1 MGRFIAQPFIQKLLK
16 MRHVPMITHFTTD
29 FQLRQCMR
37 NVKFSLFLWMCV
49 LFVPRGMNAQ
59 TERELPRMSAHRIS
73 EEIKID
79 GILDEPIWQ
88 SVEPIRQLYQ
98 IQPDQ
103 GEPATQP
110 SEVRMLYDDK
120 KLYFGFIFFDSDIDK
135 LVANDM
141 RRDSP
146 GLRSN
151 DYGFLLLD
159 TYNDRRNAVF
169 FRFTPVGGMEDTAV
183 SNSGGSLN
191 QSWDIV
197 WECRCRINED
207 NWTAEIAIPFNQLRF
222 ERSDMINWGLNF
234 GREIARNQE
243 IAAWNEAPKT
253 YGGLAKY
260 RTAYFGTLEGLE
272 GISPSRHLELLPY
285 ILPGASY
292 GAKSYTTDT
301 RLFALE
307 SVFEAGLDLKYGVT
321 PNLTADLTF
330 NTDFAQVEADQEQVN
345 LTRFSLFFPEQRPF
359 FLEGASTFDVG
370 IPRPSFRR
378 PPPLL
383 LFYSRRIGLA
393 KGHAIPI
400 LGGGKMTGKIGP
412 YAIGVLNVLTNT
424 LKEDEFD
431 IGEPRVDEPRTNY
444 SVVRV
449 NRDILK
455 GSTVGGIF
463 VNKQDAEAYNRTAGL
478 DFSYRP
484 TREINIQGLWAR
496 TFEADDSD
504 FSAASF
510 GSQTT
515 PKSNAFF
522 IGGDWRTNL
531 FRLNGSYTDIGEDFN
546 PEVGFVQRTDVRRF
560 RGDASYTPW
569 PGKFGI
575 REIQI
580 GPEIDLVLTQAS
592 ELETQE
598 ITFDTQFEFETGDDI
613 GFQVK
618 NTTENL
624 YRNFRIQGVNIPVD
638 DYNFTWFQTSIRT
651 SSRRMIAGELRVEF
665 GEFYSGTRRG
675 FSIDAI
681 ARPTTRLSIEPFVE
695 FNRITLPGEE
705 FDANA
710 FGGRIGYSFSTT
722 LFTKFFAQW
731 STDRDVISTNV
742 LVNYIYRPGSDFYL
756 VFDQNYDTP
765 DGGAELLDWT
775 VVGKMTYWWNP

>member
-1 MGRFIAQPFIQKLLK
+1 MMQHSTA
-16 MRHVPMITHFTTD
+16 D
-29 FQLRQCMR
+29 FQLNRHIR
-37 NVKFSLFLWMCV
+37 NTKFFILLWMCM
-49 LFVPRGMNAQ
+49 LFVPHGADAQ
-59 TERELPRMSAHRIS
+59 TERELPRMSAHRTS
-73 EEIKID
+73 EEIKVD
-79 GILDEPIWQ
+79 GVFDEPVWQ
-88 SVEPIRQLYQ
+88 TVEPIRQLYQ

-103 GEPATQP
+103 GESATED
-110 SEVRMLYDDK
+110 SEVRILYDDK
-120 KLYFGFIFFDSDIDK
+120 KLYFGFIFYDEMDK
-135 LVANDM
+135 IVANDM

-191 QSWDIV
+191 TSWDIV

-207 NWTAEIAIPFNQLRF
+207 HWTAEIAIPFSQLRF
-222 ERSDMINWGLNF
+222 EQSDVMNWGVNF
-234 GREIARNQE
+234 GREIARKQE
-243 IAAWNEAPKT
+243 IDAWNEAPKT

-272 GISPSRHLELLPY
+272 GITSSRHLELLPY
-285 ILPGASY
+285 VLPGASY
-292 GAKSYTTDT
+292 ESSTEETDGV
-301 RLFALE
+301 LE
-307 SVFEAGLDLKYGVT
+307 VGVDLKYGVT
-321 PNLTADLTF
+321 PNLTADLTV

-359 FLEGASTFDVG
+359 FLEGASIFDVG

-393 KGHAIPI
+393 KGRAIPI

-412 YAIGVLNVLTNT
+412 YGIGVLNVLT
-424 LKEDEFD
+424 DEFKGD
-431 IGEPRVDEPRTNY
+431 EPLLAGQPRLDEPRTNY

-463 VNKQDAEAYNRTAGL
+463 INKQDLDAYNRTAGL

-484 TREINIQGLWAR
+484 TREINIQGLWSR
-496 TFEADDSD
+496 TFEADVL
-504 FSAASF
+504 
-510 GSQTT
+510 GN
-515 PKSNAFF
+515 SNAFF

-546 PEVGFVQRTDVRRF
+546 PEVGYIQRSDVRRF

-569 PGKFGI
+569 PDKFGI

-580 GPEIDLVLTQAS
+580 GPEVDIVLTQAN

-598 ITFDTQFEFETGDDI
+598 ITFETDFEFKTGDDI

-618 NTTENL
+618 NTIENL
-624 YRNFRIQGVNIPVD
+624 DVGFNLQGQEIPEG
-638 DYNFTWFQTSIRT
+638 DYNFTSFQVSGRT
-651 SSRRMIAGELRVEF
+651 SSSRMIAARLQVEF

-675 FSIDAI
+675 FLIDAI
-681 ARPTTRLSIEPFVE
+681 ARPTAKLSIEPFIE
-695 FNRITLPGEE
+695 FNRITLLGEE

-710 FGGRIGYSFSTT
+710 FGGRVGYSFSTT
-722 LFTKFFAQW
+722 LFAKLFSQW
-731 STDRDVISTNV
+731 STDRDVFSANF
-742 LVNYIYRPGSDFYL
+742 LLNYIYRPGSDIYL
-756 VFDQNYDTP
+756 VFDQSYDTR
-765 DGGAELLDWT
+765 DGGVKLLGWT
-775 VVGKMTYWWNP
+775 VLGKMTYWWNR

>member
-1 MGRFIAQPFIQKLLK
+1 MLDQVLANKFFLL
-16 MRHVPMITHFTTD
+16 
-29 FQLRQCMR
+29 
-37 NVKFSLFLWMCV
+37 LWMWA
-49 LFVPRGMNAQ
+49 LFIPTSSVNAQ
-59 TERELPRMSAHRIS
+59 TERELPRMSAHRTS
-73 EEIKID
+73 EEIKVD
-79 GILDEPIWQ
+79 GVFDEPVWQ

-103 GEPATQP
+103 GEPATED
-110 SEVRMLYDDK
+110 SEVRILYDDK
-120 KLYFGFIFFDSDIDK
+120 KLYFGFIFYDEMDK
-135 LVANDM
+135 IVANDM

-191 QSWDIV
+191 TSWDIV

-207 NWTAEIAIPFNQLRF
+207 HWTAEIAIPFSQLRF
-222 ERSDMINWGLNF
+222 EQNEVMNWGLNF
-234 GREIARNQE
+234 GREIARKQE
-243 IAAWNEAPKT
+243 IDAWNEAPKT

-272 GISPSRHLELLPY
+272 GITPSRHLELLPY
-285 ILPGASY
+285 VLPGASY
-292 GAKSYTTDT
+292 GSSTEET
-301 RLFALE
+301 E
-307 SVFEAGLDLKYGVT
+307 GVFEAGVDLKYGVT

-359 FLEGASTFDVG
+359 FLEGASIFDVG

-393 KGHAIPI
+393 DGLAIPI

-412 YAIGVLNVLTNT
+412 YGIGILNVLTN
-424 LKEDEFD
+424 KYEESVPGVAPQNVF
-431 IGEPRVDEPRTNY
+431 REPRTNY

-449 NRDILK
+449 NRDILA
-455 GSTVGGIF
+455 GSTVGGILI
-463 VNKQDAEAYNRTAGL
+463 NKQDADAYNRTAGL

-484 TREINIQGLWAR
+484 TREINIQGLWSR
-496 TFEADDSD
+496 TFEADIT
-504 FSAASF
+504 
-510 GSQTT
+510 GN
-515 PKSNAFF
+515 SNAFF

-531 FRLNGSYTDIGEDFN
+531 FRADASYTDIGEDFN
-546 PEVGFVQRTDVRRF
+546 PEVGYIQRRDVRRF

-569 PGKFGI
+569 PDKFGI

-580 GPEIDLVLTQAS
+580 GPEIDIVLTQANA
-592 ELETQE
+592 LETQE

-613 GFQVK
+613 GFEVK
-618 NTTENL
+618 NTIEHLDIGFNL
-624 YRNFRIQGVNIPVD
+624 QGEEIPTG
-638 DYNFTWFQTSIRT
+638 DYNFTSFQVSART
-651 SSRRMIAGELRVEF
+651 SSARMIGARVQVEF
-665 GEFYSGTRRG
+665 GEFYHGTRRG
-675 FSIDAI
+675 FSIDAT
-681 ARPTTRLSIEPFVE
+681 ARPSARLSIAPSIE
-695 FNRITLPGEE
+695 FNRITLPGEA

-722 LFTKFFAQW
+722 LFAKLFSQW
-731 STDRDVISTNV
+731 STDRDILSAN
-742 LVNYIYRPGSDFYL
+742 LLINYIYSPGSDIYL
-756 VFDQNYDTP
+756 VFDQNYNTR
-765 DGGAELLDWT
+765 DGGATLLGWA
-775 VVGKMTYWWNP
+775 VLGKVTYWWNR

>member
-1 MGRFIAQPFIQKLLK
+1 MSYTLI
-16 MRHVPMITHFTTD
+16 D
-29 FQLRQCMR
+29 FQFRQR
-37 NVKFSLFLWMCV
+37 WRRTNVLMLLWMCV
-49 LFVPRGMNAQ
+49 LCVSISVDAQ
-59 TERELPRMSAHRIS
+59 TERELPRMSAHRTS
-73 EEIKID
+73 EEIKVD
-79 GILDEPIWQ
+79 GVLDESVWQ

-103 GEPATQP
+103 GEPATEQ
-110 SEVRMLYDDK
+110 SEVRILYDDK
-120 KLYFGFIFFDSDIDK
+120 KLYFGFIFFDSEMDK
-135 LVANDM
+135 IVANDM

-169 FRFTPVGGMEDTAV
+169 FRFTPVGGIEDTAV

-191 QSWDIV
+191 HSWDIV

-207 NWTAEIAIPFNQLRF
+207 HWTVEIAIPFSQLRF
-222 ERSDMINWGLNF
+222 EQSDVMNWGVNF
-234 GREIARNQE
+234 GREIARKQE

-285 ILPGASY
+285 VLPGMSSVPETEKTQ
-292 GAKSYTTDT
+292 G
-301 RLFALE
+301 
-307 SVFEAGLDLKYGVT
+307 VFEAGLDLKYGLT

-359 FLEGASTFDVG
+359 FLEGASIFDVG
-370 IPRPSFRR
+370 IPRTSFRR

-393 KGHAIPI
+393 EERAIPL
-400 LGGGKMTGKIGP
+400 LGGGKVTGKIGP
-412 YAIGVLNVLTNT
+412 YGIGILNVLAD
-424 LKEDEFD
+424 KFEDDGTETSEAD
-431 IGEPRVDEPRTNY
+431 IFNEPRTNY

-449 NRDILK
+449 NRDILS
-455 GSTVGGIF
+455 GSTVGAIL
-463 VNKQDAEAYNRTAGL
+463 VNKQDADAYNRTTGL

-484 TREINIQGLWAR
+484 TREINLQGLWAR
-496 TFEADDSD
+496 SFEADVL
-504 FSAASF
+504 
-510 GSQTT
+510 G
-515 PKSNAFF
+515 KSNAFSLT
-522 IGGDWRTNL
+522 GDWRTNL
-531 FRLNGSYTDIGEDFN
+531 FRLNGSYMDIGEDFN
-546 PEVGFVQRTDVRRF
+546 PEVGFVQRADIRRF

-580 GPEIDLVLTQAS
+580 GPEIDLILTQDN
-592 ELETQE
+592 EVETQE
-598 ITFDTQFEFETGDDI
+598 ITFDTRFSFETGDDI
-613 GFQVK
+613 GFQLK
-618 NTTENL
+618 NTMENL
-624 YRNFRIQGVNIPVD
+624 NEEFLIQDISIPVS
-638 DYNFTWFQTSIRT
+638 DYNFTSFRTSIRT
-651 SSRRMIAGELRVEF
+651 SSSRMITGRLQVEI

-675 FSIDAI
+675 FSIEATVRPS
-681 ARPTTRLSIEPFVE
+681 ARFSIEPFIE
-695 FNRITLPGEE
+695 FNRITLPDEE

-710 FGGRIGYSFSTT
+710 FGGRVGYSFSTT
-722 LFTKFFAQW
+722 LFTKLFTQW
-731 STDRDVISTNV
+731 STDTDIISANF

-756 VFDQNYDTP
+756 VLNQTYDTR
-765 DGGAELLDWT
+765 DGGIDPLDWS
-775 VVGKMTYWWNP
+775 VLGKITYWWNP

>member
-1 MGRFIAQPFIQKLLK
+1 MMSHFIIDLRCRQYWQKVGILTL
-16 MRHVPMITHFTTD
+16 
-29 FQLRQCMR
+29 
-37 NVKFSLFLWMCV
+37 LWMG
-49 LFVPRGMNAQ
+49 LLSISTGGDAQ
-59 TERELPRMSAHRIS
+59 TERELPRMSAHRTS

-79 GILDEPIWQ
+79 GMLDEPVWQ
-88 SVEPIRQLYQ
+88 NVEPIRQLYQ

-103 GEPATQP
+103 GEPATEK
-110 SEVRMLYDDK
+110 SEIRILYDDK
-120 KLYFGFIFFDSDIDK
+120 KLYFGFVFFDSEIDK
-135 LVANDM
+135 IVANDM
-141 RRDSP
+141 RRDSS

-159 TYNDRRNAVF
+159 TYNDQRNAVF

-191 QSWDIV
+191 TSWDIV

-207 NWTAEIAIPFNQLRF
+207 NWTAEIAIPFSQLRF
-222 ERSDMINWGLNF
+222 EQSEMMNWGLNF
-234 GREIARNQE
+234 GREIARKRE

-272 GISPSRHLELLPY
+272 GIAPSKHLELLPY
-285 ILPGASY
+285 LLPGASY
-292 GAKSYTTDT
+292 TSGVNEDEGDLVLDIKYGEAQIH
-301 RLFALE
+301 RGNAFAFLKG
-307 SVFEAGLDLKYGVT
+307 GLDLKYGVT

-359 FLEGASTFDVG
+359 FLEGASIFDVG

-393 KGHAIPI
+393 KGHAVPI

-412 YAIGVLNVLTNT
+412 YGIGILNVLTNT
-424 LKEDEFD
+424 FKDDEFQ
-431 IGEPRVDEPRTNY
+431 IGQPSVDEPRTNY

-449 NRDILK
+449 NRDILE

-463 VNKQDAEAYNRTAGL
+463 INKQNTDAYNRTAGL

-484 TREINIQGLWAR
+484 TREINVQGLWAR
-496 TFEADDSD
+496 TFETDIPDLST
-504 FSAASF
+504 ASF
-510 GSQTT
+510 DSRVS

-522 IGGDWRTNL
+522 FGGDWRTNL
-531 FRLNGSYTDIGEDFN
+531 FRLDASYTDIGEDFN
-546 PEVGFVQRTDVRRF
+546 PEVGYIQRRDVRRF
-560 RGDASYTPW
+560 RGGGSYTPW
-569 PGKFGI
+569 PEKFGI

-580 GPEIDLVLTQAS
+580 GPEIDLVLTQEN

-613 GFQVK
+613 GFEVK
-618 NTTENL
+618 NTMENL
-624 YRNFRIQGVNIPVD
+624 DRNFQIQGVSIPVD
-638 DYNFTWFQTSIRT
+638 DYNFTTLQISMRT
-651 SSRRMIAGELRVEF
+651 SSSRMIAGQLQVEF

-675 FSIDAI
+675 FLIDAT
-681 ARPTTRLSIEPFVE
+681 ARPNAKLSIEPFIE
-695 FNRITLPGEE
+695 FNRITLPDEE

-710 FGGRIGYSFSTT
+710 FGGRVSYSFSTT
-722 LFTKFFAQW
+722 LFTKVFTQW
-731 STDRDVISTNV
+731 STDRDMLSANF
-742 LVNYIYRPGSDFYL
+742 LVNYIYRPGSDVYL
-756 VFDQNYDTP
+756 VFDQNYDTR
-765 DGGAELLDWT
+765 DGGIKLLGWT
-775 VVGKMTYWWNP
+775 VVGKMTYWWHP

>member
-1 MGRFIAQPFIQKLLK
+1 MMSHFNIDFEFWGRWRAVRILML
-16 MRHVPMITHFTTD
+16 
-29 FQLRQCMR
+29 
-37 NVKFSLFLWMCV
+37 LWMCTLSV
-49 LFVPRGMNAQ
+49 SIGVNAQ
-59 TERELPRMSAHRIS
+59 TERELPRMSAHRTS

-79 GILDEPIWQ
+79 GVLDEPVWH

-98 IQPDQ
+98 ITPDQ
-103 GEPATQP
+103 GDPATEQ
-110 SEVRMLYDDK
+110 SEVRILYDAK
-120 KLYFGFIFFDSDIDK
+120 KLYFGFIFFDSEMDK
-135 LVANDM
+135 IVANDM
-141 RRDSP
+141 RRDSS

-191 QSWDIV
+191 TSWDIV

-207 NWTAEIAIPFNQLRF
+207 NWTVEIAIPFSQLRF
-222 ERSDMINWGLNF
+222 EQSDVMNWGLNF
-234 GREIARNQE
+234 GREIARKRE
-243 IAAWNEAPKT
+243 IAAWHEAPKT

-272 GISPSRHLELLPY
+272 GITPSKHLELLPY
-285 ILPGASY
+285 LLPGASY
-292 GAKSYTTDT
+292 TSGVDGGEGGLDLDIKYGEAQIHRSNA
-301 RLFALE
+301 FAFLKG
-307 SVFEAGLDLKYGVT
+307 GLDLKYGVT

-359 FLEGASTFDVG
+359 FLEGASIFDVG

-412 YAIGVLNVLTNT
+412 YGIGILNVLTNAF
-424 LKEDEFD
+424 KDEAFD
-431 IGEPRVDEPRTNY
+431 FGQPPIDEPHTNY

-463 VNKQDAEAYNRTAGL
+463 INKQDADAYNRTMGL
-478 DFSYRP
+478 DVSYRP
-484 TREINIQGLWAR
+484 TREINIDGLWSH
-496 TFEADDSD
+496 TFGETGAPD
-504 FSAASF
+504 FSTADF
-510 GSQTT
+510 DLQDVL
-515 PKSNAFF
+515 KRNAFY

-546 PEVGFVQRTDVRRF
+546 PEVGYIQRRDVRRF
-560 RGDASYTPW
+560 RGGGSYTPW
-569 PGKFGI
+569 PDKFGI

-580 GPEIDLVLTQAS
+580 GPEIDLVLTQENA
-592 ELETQE
+592 LETQE
-598 ITFDTQFEFETGDDI
+598 ITFETQFEFKTGDDI
-613 GFQVK
+613 GFEVK
-618 NTTENL
+618 NTIEHL
-624 YRNFRIQGVNIPVD
+624 DRGFILQEGKIPAGE
-638 DYNFTWFQTSIRT
+638 YNFTSFQTSIRT
-651 SSRRMIAGELRVEF
+651 SSSRMISGQLQVEF

-675 FSIDAI
+675 FLIDAT
-681 ARPTTRLSIEPFVE
+681 ARPNAKLSIEPFIE
-695 FNRITLPGEE
+695 FNRITLPDEA

-710 FGGRIGYSFSTT
+710 FGGRISYSFSTT
-722 LFTKFFAQW
+722 LFTKLFTQW
-731 STDRDVISTNV
+731 STDRDVLSANF

-756 VFDQNYDTP
+756 VFDQNYDTR
-765 DGGAELLDWT
+765 DGGIKLLGWT

>member
-1 MGRFIAQPFIQKLLK
+1 MSYTLI
-16 MRHVPMITHFTTD
+16 D
-29 FQLRQCMR
+29 FQFRQR
-37 NVKFSLFLWMCV
+37 WRRTNVLMLLWMCV
-49 LFVPRGMNAQ
+49 LCVSISVDAQ
-59 TERELPRMSAHRIS
+59 TERELPRMSAHRTS
-73 EEIKID
+73 EEIKVD
-79 GILDEPIWQ
+79 GVLDESVWQ

-103 GEPATQP
+103 GEPATEQ
-110 SEVRMLYDDK
+110 SEVRILYDDK
-120 KLYFGFIFFDSDIDK
+120 KLYFGFIFFDSEMDK
-135 LVANDM
+135 IVANDM

-169 FRFTPVGGMEDTAV
+169 FRFTPVGGIEDTAV

-191 QSWDIV
+191 HSWDIV

-207 NWTAEIAIPFNQLRF
+207 HWTVEIAIPFSQLRF
-222 ERSDMINWGLNF
+222 EQSDVMNWGVNF
-234 GREIARNQE
+234 GREIARKQE

-285 ILPGASY
+285 VLPGMSSVPETEKTQ
-292 GAKSYTTDT
+292 G
-301 RLFALE
+301 
-307 SVFEAGLDLKYGVT
+307 VFEAGLDLKYGLT

-359 FLEGASTFDVG
+359 FLEGASIFDVG
-370 IPRPSFRR
+370 IPRTSFRR

-393 KGHAIPI
+393 EERAIPL
-400 LGGGKMTGKIGP
+400 LGGGKVTGKIGP
-412 YAIGVLNVLTNT
+412 YGIGILNVLAD
-424 LKEDEFD
+424 KFEDDGTETSEAD
-431 IGEPRVDEPRTNY
+431 IFNEPRTNY

-449 NRDILK
+449 NRDILS
-455 GSTVGGIF
+455 GSTVGAIL
-463 VNKQDAEAYNRTAGL
+463 VNKQDADAYNRTTGL

-484 TREINIQGLWAR
+484 TREINLQGLWAR
-496 TFEADDSD
+496 SFEADVL
-504 FSAASF
+504 
-510 GSQTT
+510 G
-515 PKSNAFF
+515 KSNAFSLT
-522 IGGDWRTNL
+522 GDWRTNL
-531 FRLNGSYTDIGEDFN
+531 FRLNGSYMDIGEDFN
-546 PEVGFVQRTDVRRF
+546 PEVGFVQRADIRRF

-580 GPEIDLVLTQAS
+580 GPEIDLILTQDN
-592 ELETQE
+592 EVETQE
-598 ITFDTQFEFETGDDI
+598 ITFDTRFSFETGDDI
-613 GFQVK
+613 GFQLK

-624 YRNFRIQGVNIPVD
+624 NEEFLIQDISIPVE
-638 DYNFTWFQTSIRT
+638 DYNFTSFRTSIRT
-651 SSRRMIAGELRVEF
+651 SSSRMITARLQVEI

-675 FSIDAI
+675 FSIEATV
-681 ARPTTRLSIEPFVE
+681 RPTARFSIEPFIE
-695 FNRITLPGEE
+695 FNRITLTDEE

-710 FGGRIGYSFSTT
+710 FGGRVGYSFSTT
-722 LFTKFFAQW
+722 LFTKLFTQW
-731 STDRDVISTNV
+731 STDTDIISANF

-756 VFDQNYDTP
+756 VLNQTYDTR
-765 DGGAELLDWT
+765 DGGVDPLDWS
-775 VVGKMTYWWNP
+775 VLGKITYWWNP

>member
-1 MGRFIAQPFIQKLLK
+1 MSY
-16 MRHVPMITHFTTD
+16 ITID
-29 FQLRQCMR
+29 FQFRQR
-37 NVKFSLFLWMCV
+37 WRKANVLMLLWMCV
-49 LFVPRGMNAQ
+49 LCVSISVDAQ
-59 TERELPRMSAHRIS
+59 TERELPRMSAHRTS
-73 EEIKID
+73 EEIKVD
-79 GILDEPIWQ
+79 GVLDESVWQ

-103 GEPATQP
+103 GEPATEQ
-110 SEVRMLYDDK
+110 SEVRILYDDK
-120 KLYFGFIFFDSDIDK
+120 KLYFGFIFFDSEMDK
-135 LVANDM
+135 IVANDM
-141 RRDSP
+141 RRDSE

-191 QSWDIV
+191 TSWDIV

-207 NWTAEIAIPFNQLRF
+207 HWTVEIAIPFSQLRF
-222 ERSDMINWGLNF
+222 ERSDVMNWGVNF
-234 GREIARNQE
+234 GREIARKQE

-285 ILPGASY
+285 VLPGMSSVPETEETQ
-292 GAKSYTTDT
+292 G
-301 RLFALE
+301 
-307 SVFEAGLDLKYGVT
+307 VFEAGLDLKYGLT

-359 FLEGASTFDVG
+359 FLEGASIFDVG
-370 IPRPSFRR
+370 IPRTSFRR

-393 KGHAIPI
+393 EERAIPL
-400 LGGGKMTGKIGP
+400 LGGGKVTGKIGP
-412 YAIGVLNVLTNT
+412 YGIGILNVLTD
-424 LKEDEFD
+424 KFEDDGTETSEAD
-431 IGEPRVDEPRTNY
+431 IFNEPRTNY

-449 NRDILK
+449 NRDILS
-455 GSTVGGIF
+455 GSTVGAIL
-463 VNKQDAEAYNRTAGL
+463 VNKQDADAYNRTTGL

-484 TREINIQGLWAR
+484 TREINLQGLWAR
-496 TFEADDSD
+496 SFEADVL
-504 FSAASF
+504 
-510 GSQTT
+510 GN
-515 PKSNAFF
+515 SNAFSLS
-522 IGGDWRTNL
+522 GDWRTNL
-531 FRLNGSYTDIGEDFN
+531 FRLNGSYMDIGEGFN
-546 PEVGFVQRTDVRRF
+546 PEVGFVQRADIRRF

-580 GPEIDLVLTQAS
+580 GPEIDLILTQEN

-598 ITFDTQFEFETGDDI
+598 ITFDTRFSFETGDDI
-613 GFQVK
+613 GFQLK

-624 YRNFRIQGVNIPVD
+624 NEEFLIQDISIPVE
-638 DYNFTWFQTSIRT
+638 DYNFTSFRTSIRT
-651 SSRRMIAGELRVEF
+651 SSSRMITGRLQVEI

-675 FSIDAI
+675 FSIEATV
-681 ARPTTRLSIEPFVE
+681 RPTARFSIEPFIE
-695 FNRITLPGEE
+695 FNRITLPDEE

-710 FGGRIGYSFSTT
+710 FGGRVGYSFSTT
-722 LFTKFFAQW
+722 LFTKLFTQW
-731 STDRDVISTNV
+731 STDTDIISANF

-756 VFDQNYDTP
+756 VFNQNYDTR
-765 DGGAELLDWT
+765 DGGVDPLDWS
-775 VVGKMTYWWNP
+775 VLGKITYWWNP

>member
-1 MGRFIAQPFIQKLLK
+1 M
-16 MRHVPMITHFTTD
+16 MSHFTTD
-29 FQLRQCMR
+29 FESRGRWRVVRILM
-37 NVKFSLFLWMCV
+37 LLWMYMLSV
-49 LFVPRGMNAQ
+49 SISVDAQ
-59 TERELPRMSAHRIS
+59 TERELPRMSAHRTT

-79 GILDEPIWQ
+79 GVLDEPVWQ
-88 SVEPIRQLYQ
+88 SVQPIRQLYQ

-103 GEPATQP
+103 GEPATEQ
-110 SEVRMLYDDK
+110 SEVRILYDDK
-120 KLYFGFIFFDSDIDK
+120 KLYFGFIFFDSEMDK
-135 LVANDM
+135 IVANDM
-141 RRDSP
+141 RRDSR

-191 QSWDIV
+191 TSWDIV

-207 NWTAEIAIPFNQLRF
+207 NWTVEIAIPFSQLRF
-222 ERSDMINWGLNF
+222 EKDEVMNWGLNF
-234 GREIARNQE
+234 GREIARKRE

-285 ILPGASY
+285 VLPGASY
-292 GAKSYTTDT
+292 
-301 RLFALE
+301 E
-307 SVFEAGLDLKYGVT
+307 SSTEETEGVFDAGLDLKYGVT

-359 FLEGASTFDVG
+359 FLEGASIFDVG

-383 LFYSRRIGLA
+383 LFYSRQIGLA
-393 KGHAIPI
+393 EGRAIPI

-412 YAIGVLNVLTNT
+412 YGIGILNVLTNT
-424 LKEDEFD
+424 FAEEETGVPEEKMFN
-431 IGEPRVDEPRTNY
+431 EPRTNY
-444 SVVRV
+444 SVLRV

-463 VNKQDAEAYNRTAGL
+463 INKQDADVYNRTAGL

-484 TREINIQGLWAR
+484 TREINIKGLWSR
-496 TFEADDSD
+496 TFEAEVS
-504 FSAASF
+504 
-510 GSQTT
+510 GNT
-515 PKSNAFF
+515 NAFF
-522 IGGDWRTNL
+522 FGGDWRTNL
-531 FRLNGSYTDIGEDFN
+531 FRLDASYTDIGEDFN
-546 PEVGFVQRTDVRRF
+546 PEVGYIQRRDVRRF
-560 RGDASYTPW
+560 RGGGSYTPW
-569 PGKFGI
+569 PGKLGI
-575 REIQI
+575 REIQV
-580 GPEIDLVLTQAS
+580 GPEIDLVLTQGN

-613 GFQVK
+613 GFEVK
-618 NTTENL
+618 NTTEHLDVGFNL
-624 YRNFRIQGVNIPVD
+624 QGEEIPAD
-638 DYNFTWFQTSIRT
+638 DYNFTAFQISMRT
-651 SSRRMIAGELRVEF
+651 SSSRMLGARMQVEF

-675 FSIDAI
+675 FSIDATV
-681 ARPTTRLSIEPFVE
+681 RPNAKLSVEPFIE
-695 FNRITLPGEE
+695 FNRITLPDQE

-722 LFTKFFAQW
+722 LFTKLFSQW
-731 STDRDVISTNV
+731 STDRDVLSANF

-756 VFDQNYDTP
+756 VFDQSYDTR
-765 DGGAELLDWT
+765 DGGIKLLGWT

>member
-1 MGRFIAQPFIQKLLK
+1 
-16 MRHVPMITHFTTD
+16 
-29 FQLRQCMR
+29 
-37 NVKFSLFLWMCV
+37 
-49 LFVPRGMNAQ
+49 
-59 TERELPRMSAHRIS
+59 MSAHRTS
-73 EEIKID
+73 EEIKVD
-79 GILDEPIWQ
+79 GVFDESVWQ

-103 GEPATQP
+103 GEPATEA
-110 SEVRMLYDDK
+110 SEVRILYDDK
-120 KLYFGFIFFDSDIDK
+120 KLYFGFIFYDEMDK
-135 LVANDM
+135 IVANDM

-191 QSWDIV
+191 TSWDIV
-197 WECRCRINED
+197 WECRCRINKD
-207 NWTAEIAIPFNQLRF
+207 HWTAEIAIPFSQLRF
-222 ERSDMINWGLNF
+222 ERSEVMNWGLNF
-234 GREIARNQE
+234 GREIARKQE
-243 IAAWNEAPKT
+243 IDAWNEAPKT

-272 GISPSRHLELLPY
+272 GITPSRHLELLPY
-285 ILPGASY
+285 VLPGASY
-292 GAKSYTTDT
+292 GSSVEET
-301 RLFALE
+301 E
-307 SVFEAGLDLKYGVT
+307 GVFEAGMDFKYGVT
-321 PNLTADLTF
+321 PNLTADLTV

-359 FLEGASTFDVG
+359 FLEGASIFDVG

-393 KGHAIPI
+393 GGRAIPI

-412 YAIGVLNVLTNT
+412 YGIGILNVFTD
-424 LKEDEFD
+424 KYEKDESGISPENIFS
-431 IGEPRVDEPRTNY
+431 EPRTNY
-444 SVVRV
+444 SVARV

-455 GSTVGGIF
+455 GSTVGGILI
-463 VNKQDAEAYNRTAGL
+463 NKQDADAYNRTAGL

-484 TREINIQGLWAR
+484 TREINIQGLFSR
-496 TFEADDSD
+496 TFED
-504 FSAASF
+504 FEVDVDRN
-510 GSQTT
+510 
-515 PKSNAFF
+515 SNAFF

-531 FRLNGSYTDIGEDFN
+531 FRLDASYTDIGEDFN
-546 PEVGFVQRTDVRRF
+546 PEVGYIQRRDVRRF

-569 PGKFGI
+569 PDKFGI

-580 GPEIDLVLTQAS
+580 GPEVDIVLTQAN

-598 ITFDTQFEFETGDDI
+598 ITFDTEFEFKTGDDI

-618 NTTENL
+618 NTIENL
-624 YRNFRIQGVNIPVD
+624 DVGFNLQGQEIPEG
-638 DYNFTWFQTSIRT
+638 DYNFTSFQVSGRT
-651 SSRRMIAGELRVEF
+651 SSSRMIAAQVEVEF

-675 FSIDAI
+675 FLIDAI
-681 ARPTTRLSIEPFVE
+681 ARPTARLSIEPFIE
-695 FNRITLPGEE
+695 FNRITLLGEE

-710 FGGRIGYSFSTT
+710 FGGRVGYSFSTI
-722 LFTKFFAQW
+722 LFAKLFSQW
-731 STDRDVISTNV
+731 STDRDILSANV
-742 LVNYIYRPGSDFYL
+742 LVNYIYRPGSDIYF
-756 VFDQNYDTP
+756 VFDQSYDTR
-765 DGGAELLDWT
+765 DGGVKLLGWT
-775 VVGKMTYWWNP
+775 VLGKMTYWWNR

>member
-1 MGRFIAQPFIQKLLK
+1 MMSHCTIDFEFQQCWRKAGILTLLWVCILS
-16 MRHVPMITHFTTD
+16 VPIRVD
-29 FQLRQCMR
+29 
-37 NVKFSLFLWMCV
+37 
-49 LFVPRGMNAQ
+49 AQ
-59 TERELPRMSAHRIS
+59 TERELPRMSAHRTS
-73 EEIKID
+73 EEIKVD
-79 GILDEPIWQ
+79 GVLDEPVWQ
-88 SVEPIRQLYQ
+88 NVQPIRQLYQ

-103 GEPATQP
+103 GDPATEQ
-110 SEVRMLYDDK
+110 SEVRILYDDK
-120 KLYFGFIFFDSDIDK
+120 KLYFGFIFFDSEMDK
-135 LVANDM
+135 IVANDM
-141 RRDSP
+141 RRDSS

-191 QSWDIV
+191 TSWDIV

-207 NWTAEIAIPFNQLRF
+207 NWTVEIAIPFSQLRF
-222 ERSDMINWGLNF
+222 EKNEVMNWGLNF
-234 GREIARNQE
+234 GREIARKRE

-285 ILPGASY
+285 VLPGASY
-292 GAKSYTTDT
+292 
-301 RLFALE
+301 E
-307 SVFEAGLDLKYGVT
+307 SSTEETEGVFDAGLDLKYGVT

-359 FLEGASTFDVG
+359 FLEGASIFDVG

-393 KGHAIPI
+393 GGRAIPI

-412 YAIGVLNVLTNT
+412 YGIGILNVLTNT
-424 LKEDEFD
+424 FEEEATGIPEEDIFS
-431 IGEPRVDEPRTNY
+431 EPRTNY

-449 NRDILK
+449 NRDLLK
-455 GSTVGGIF
+455 GSTFGGIF
-463 VNKQDAEAYNRTAGL
+463 INKQDADAYNRTAGL

-484 TREINIQGLWAR
+484 TREINIQGLWSR
-496 TFEADDSD
+496 TFEADIS
-504 FSAASF
+504 
-510 GSQTT
+510 GN
-515 PKSNAFF
+515 SNAFF

-531 FRLNGSYTDIGEDFN
+531 FRLDTSYTDIGEDFN
-546 PEVGFVQRTDVRRF
+546 PEVGYIQRRDVRRF
-560 RGDASYTPW
+560 RGGGSYTPW
-569 PGKFGI
+569 PDKFGI

-580 GPEIDLVLTQAS
+580 GPEINLVLTQEN

-598 ITFDTQFEFETGDDI
+598 ITFETQFEFETGDDI
-613 GFQVK
+613 GFEVK

-624 YRNFRIQGVNIPVD
+624 DVGFNLQGEEIPEG
-638 DYNFTWFQTSIRT
+638 DYNFTSFQVSGST
-651 SSRRMIAGELRVEF
+651 SSSRMISGELQVEF
-665 GEFYSGTRRG
+665 GEFYSGTRQG
-675 FSIDAI
+675 FSIDAT
-681 ARPTTRLSIEPFVE
+681 ARPNAKLSIEPFIE

-710 FGGRIGYSFSTT
+710 FGGRVSYSFSTI
-722 LFTKFFAQW
+722 LFTKLFTQW
-731 STDRDVISTNV
+731 STDRDVLSANF

-756 VFDQNYDTP
+756 VFDQSYDTRE
-765 DGGAELLDWT
+765 GGVKLLGWT
-775 VVGKMTYWWNP
+775 VVGKLTYWWNP

>member
-1 MGRFIAQPFIQKLLK
+1 MSY
-16 MRHVPMITHFTTD
+16 ITID
-29 FQLRQCMR
+29 FQFRQR
-37 NVKFSLFLWMCV
+37 WRKANVLMLLWMCMLCV
-49 LFVPRGMNAQ
+49 SISVDAQ
-59 TERELPRMSAHRIS
+59 TERELPRMSAHRTS
-73 EEIKID
+73 EEIKVD
-79 GILDEPIWQ
+79 GVFDESVWQ

-103 GEPATQP
+103 GEPATEQ
-110 SEVRMLYDDK
+110 SEVRILYDDK
-120 KLYFGFIFFDSDIDK
+120 KLYFGFIFFDSEMDK
-135 LVANDM
+135 IVANDM
-141 RRDSP
+141 RRDSE

-169 FRFTPVGGMEDTAV
+169 FRFTPVGGIEDTAV

-191 QSWDIV
+191 TSWDIV

-207 NWTAEIAIPFNQLRF
+207 HWTVEIAIPFSQLRF
-222 ERSDMINWGLNF
+222 EQSDVMNWGVNF
-234 GREIARNQE
+234 GREIARKQE

-285 ILPGASY
+285 VLPGMSSVPETEKTQ
-292 GAKSYTTDT
+292 G
-301 RLFALE
+301 
-307 SVFEAGLDLKYGVT
+307 VFEAGLDLKYGLT

-359 FLEGASTFDVG
+359 FLEGASIFDVG
-370 IPRPSFRR
+370 IPRTSFRR

-393 KGHAIPI
+393 EERAIPL
-400 LGGGKMTGKIGP
+400 LGGGKVTGKIGP
-412 YAIGVLNVLTNT
+412 YGIGILNVLAD
-424 LKEDEFD
+424 KFEDDGTETSEAD
-431 IGEPRVDEPRTNY
+431 IFNEPRTNY

-449 NRDILK
+449 NRDILS
-455 GSTVGGIF
+455 GSTVGAIL
-463 VNKQDAEAYNRTAGL
+463 VNKQDADAYNRTTGL

-484 TREINIQGLWAR
+484 TREINLQGLWAR
-496 TFEADDSD
+496 TFETDVL
-504 FSAASF
+504 
-510 GSQTT
+510 G
-515 PKSNAFF
+515 KSNAFSLT
-522 IGGDWRTNL
+522 GDWRTNL
-531 FRLNGSYTDIGEDFN
+531 FRLNGSYMDIGEDFN
-546 PEVGFVQRTDVRRF
+546 PEVGFVQRADIRRF

-580 GPEIDLVLTQAS
+580 GPEIDLILTQDN
-592 ELETQE
+592 EVETQE
-598 ITFDTQFEFETGDDI
+598 ITFDTRFSFETGDDI
-613 GFQVK
+613 GFQLK

-624 YRNFRIQGVNIPVD
+624 NEEFLIQDISIPVE
-638 DYNFTWFQTSIRT
+638 DYNFTSFRTSIRT
-651 SSRRMIAGELRVEF
+651 SSSRMITARLQVEI

-675 FSIDAI
+675 FSIEATV
-681 ARPTTRLSIEPFVE
+681 RPTARFSIEPFIE
-695 FNRITLPGEE
+695 FNRITLTDEE

-710 FGGRIGYSFSTT
+710 FGGRVGYSFSTT
-722 LFTKFFAQW
+722 LFTKLFTQW
-731 STDRDVISTNV
+731 STDTDIISANF

-756 VFDQNYDTP
+756 VLNQTYDTR
-765 DGGAELLDWT
+765 DGGVDPLDWS
-775 VVGKMTYWWNP
+775 VLGKITYWWNP

>member
-1 MGRFIAQPFIQKLLK
+1 MSY
-16 MRHVPMITHFTTD
+16 TTID
-29 FQLRQCMR
+29 FQFRQR
-37 NVKFSLFLWMCV
+37 WRRANVLMLLWMCV
-49 LFVPRGMNAQ
+49 LCVSISVNAD
-59 TERELPRMSAHRIS
+59 TERELPRMSAHRTS
-73 EEIKID
+73 EEIKVD
-79 GILDEPIWQ
+79 GVFDESVWQ
-88 SVEPIRQLYQ
+88 NVEPIRQLYQ

-103 GEPATQP
+103 GEPATEQ
-110 SEVRMLYDDK
+110 SEVRILYDDK
-120 KLYFGFIFFDSDIDK
+120 KLYFGFIFFDSEMDK
-135 LVANDM
+135 IVANDM

-169 FRFTPVGGMEDTAV
+169 FRFTPVGGIEDTAV

-191 QSWDIV
+191 HSWDIV

-207 NWTAEIAIPFNQLRF
+207 HWTVEIAIPFSQLRF
-222 ERSDMINWGLNF
+222 ERSDVMNWGVNF
-234 GREIARNQE
+234 GREIARKQE

-285 ILPGASY
+285 VSPGAGY
-292 GAKSYTTDT
+292 GSSTEET
-301 RLFALE
+301 E
-307 SVFEAGLDLKYGVT
+307 GVFETGVDLKYGVT
-321 PNLTADLTF
+321 PNLTADLTV

-359 FLEGASTFDVG
+359 FLEGASIFDVG

-393 KGHAIPI
+393 GGRAIPI

-412 YAIGVLNVLTNT
+412 YGIGVLNVLTNKF
-424 LKEDEFD
+424 KEVVPGVSPKNIFS
-431 IGEPRVDEPRTNY
+431 EPRTNY

-455 GSTVGGIF
+455 RSTVGGIF
-463 VNKQDAEAYNRTAGL
+463 INKQDADAYNRTAGL

-484 TREINIQGLWAR
+484 TREINVQGLWSR
-496 TFEADDSD
+496 TFEADIS
-504 FSAASF
+504 
-510 GSQTT
+510 GN
-515 PKSNAFF
+515 SNAFF

-531 FRLNGSYTDIGEDFN
+531 FRLDGSYTDIGEDFN
-546 PEVGFVQRTDVRRF
+546 PEVGYIQRRDIRRF

-580 GPEIDLVLTQAS
+580 GPEIDLVLTQEN

-598 ITFDTQFEFETGDDI
+598 ITFDTRFEFETGEDL

-624 YRNFRIQGVNIPVD
+624 DRNFRIQGVNIPTD
-638 DYNFTWFQTSIRT
+638 DYNFTSFQTSIRT
-651 SSRRMIAGELRVEF
+651 SSSRMIAARMQVEF
-665 GEFYSGTRRG
+665 GEFYHGTRRG
-675 FSIDAI
+675 FLIDAI
-681 ARPTTRLSIEPFVE
+681 ARPTARLSIEPFIE
-695 FNRITLPGEE
+695 FNRITLPDEE

-722 LFTKFFAQW
+722 LFTKLFTQW
-731 STDRDVISTNV
+731 STDRDVFSANF

-756 VFDQNYDTP
+756 VFDQSYDTR
-765 DGGAELLDWT
+765 DGGIKLLGWT

>member
-1 MGRFIAQPFIQKLLK
+1 MMQ
-16 MRHVPMITHFTTD
+16 HSSTD
-29 FQLRQCMR
+29 FQLNQHIR
-37 NVKFSLFLWMCV
+37 NTHFFLSLWMCL
-49 LFVPRGMNAQ
+49 LFVPHGADAQ
-59 TERELPRMSAHRIS
+59 SERELPRMSAHRTS
-73 EEIKID
+73 EEINVD
-79 GILDEPIWQ
+79 GVLDEPVWQ

-103 GEPATQP
+103 GEPATEP
-110 SEVRMLYDDK
+110 SEVRILYDDK
-120 KLYFGFIFFDSDIDK
+120 KLYFGFVFYDEMDK
-135 LVANDM
+135 IVANDM

-169 FRFTPVGGMEDTAV
+169 FRFTAVGGMEDTAV

-191 QSWDIV
+191 TSWDIV

-207 NWTAEIAIPFNQLRF
+207 NWTVEIAIPFSQLRF
-222 ERSDMINWGLNF
+222 EQSDVMNWGLNF
-234 GREIARNQE
+234 GREIARKQE
-243 IAAWNEAPKT
+243 IDAWNEAPKT

-260 RTAYFGTLEGLE
+260 RTAYFGTLEGIE
-272 GISPSRHLELLPY
+272 GITPSRHLELLPY
-285 ILPGASY
+285 VLPGASY
-292 GAKSYTTDT
+292 ESPTEETDG
-301 RLFALE
+301 
-307 SVFEAGLDLKYGVT
+307 VFEVGLDLKYGVT
-321 PNLTADLTF
+321 PNLTADLTV

-359 FLEGASTFDVG
+359 FLEGASIFDVG

-393 KGHAIPI
+393 GGRAIPI

-412 YAIGVLNVLTNT
+412 YGIGVLNVLTNKFEGN
-424 LKEDEFD
+424 LPGIPEEDIFS
-431 IGEPRVDEPRTNY
+431 EPSTNY
-444 SVVRV
+444 SVARV

-463 VNKQDAEAYNRTAGL
+463 INKQDADAYNRTAGL

-484 TREINIQGLWAR
+484 TREINVQGLWSR
-496 TFEADDSD
+496 TFEADIT
-504 FSAASF
+504 
-510 GSQTT
+510 GN
-515 PKSNAFF
+515 SNAFF

-531 FRLNGSYTDIGEDFN
+531 FRLDGSYTDIGEDFN
-546 PEVGFVQRTDVRRF
+546 PEVGYIQRTDVRRF
-560 RGDASYTPW
+560 RGAGSYTPW
-569 PGKFGI
+569 PDKFGI

-580 GPEIDLVLTQAS
+580 GPEIDLVLTQ
-592 ELETQE
+592 ENTLETQE

-613 GFQVK
+613 GFEVK
-618 NTTENL
+618 NTIEQLDVGFNL
-624 YRNFRIQGVNIPVD
+624 QGQRILAG
-638 DYNFTWFQTSIRT
+638 DYNFTSFQVSART
-651 SSRRMIAGELRVEF
+651 SSSRMIAAQLQVEF

-675 FSIDAI
+675 FLIDAT
-681 ARPTTRLSIEPFVE
+681 ARPTAKISIEPFIE
-695 FNRITLPGEE
+695 FNRITLLGEE

-710 FGGRIGYSFSTT
+710 FGGRVSYSFSTI
-722 LFTKFFAQW
+722 LFTKLFTQW
-731 STDRDVISTNV
+731 STDRDILSANF

-756 VFDQNYDTP
+756 VFDQNYDTR
-765 DGGAELLDWT
+765 DGGVKLLGWT

>member
-1 MGRFIAQPFIQKLLK
+1 MSY
-16 MRHVPMITHFTTD
+16 ITID
-29 FQLRQCMR
+29 FQFRQR
-37 NVKFSLFLWMCV
+37 WRKANVLMLLWMCMLCV
-49 LFVPRGMNAQ
+49 SISVDAQ
-59 TERELPRMSAHRIS
+59 TERELPRMSAHRTS
-73 EEIKID
+73 EEIKVD
-79 GILDEPIWQ
+79 GVLDESVWQ

-103 GEPATQP
+103 GEPATEQ
-110 SEVRMLYDDK
+110 SEVRILYDDK
-120 KLYFGFIFFDSDIDK
+120 KLYFGFIFFDSEMDK
-135 LVANDM
+135 IVANDM

-169 FRFTPVGGMEDTAV
+169 FRFTPVGGIEDTAV

-191 QSWDIV
+191 HSWDIV

-207 NWTAEIAIPFNQLRF
+207 HWTVEIAIPFSQLRF
-222 ERSDMINWGLNF
+222 EQSDVMNWGVNF
-234 GREIARNQE
+234 GREIARKQE

-285 ILPGASY
+285 VLPGMSSVPETEKTH
-292 GAKSYTTDT
+292 G
-301 RLFALE
+301 
-307 SVFEAGLDLKYGVT
+307 VFEAGLDLKYGLT

-359 FLEGASTFDVG
+359 FLEGASIFDVG
-370 IPRPSFRR
+370 IPRTSFRR

-393 KGHAIPI
+393 EERAIPL
-400 LGGGKMTGKIGP
+400 LGGGKVTGKIGP
-412 YAIGVLNVLTNT
+412 YGIGILNVLADNF
-424 LKEDEFD
+424 EDDGTETSEAD
-431 IGEPRVDEPRTNY
+431 IFNEPRTNY

-449 NRDILK
+449 NRDILS
-455 GSTVGGIF
+455 GSTVGAIL
-463 VNKQDAEAYNRTAGL
+463 VNKQDADAYNRTTGL

-484 TREINIQGLWAR
+484 TREINLQGLWAR
-496 TFEADDSD
+496 TFEADVL
-504 FSAASF
+504 
-510 GSQTT
+510 G
-515 PKSNAFF
+515 KSNAFSLT
-522 IGGDWRTNL
+522 GDWRTNL
-531 FRLNGSYTDIGEDFN
+531 FRLNGSYMDIGEDFN
-546 PEVGFVQRTDVRRF
+546 PEVGFVQRADIRRF

-580 GPEIDLVLTQAS
+580 GPEIDLILTQDN
-592 ELETQE
+592 EVETQE
-598 ITFDTQFEFETGDDI
+598 ITFDTRFSFETGDDI
-613 GFQVK
+613 GFQLK

-624 YRNFRIQGVNIPVD
+624 NEEFLIQDISIPVE
-638 DYNFTWFQTSIRT
+638 DYNFTSFRTSIRT
-651 SSRRMIAGELRVEF
+651 SSSRMITARLQVEI

-675 FSIDAI
+675 FSIEATV
-681 ARPTTRLSIEPFVE
+681 RPTARFSIEPFIE
-695 FNRITLPGEE
+695 FNRITLTDEE

-710 FGGRIGYSFSTT
+710 FGGRVGYSFSTT
-722 LFTKFFAQW
+722 LFTKLFTQW
-731 STDRDVISTNV
+731 STDTDIISANF

-756 VFDQNYDTP
+756 VLNQTYDTR
-765 DGGAELLDWT
+765 DGGVDPLDWS
-775 VVGKMTYWWNP
+775 VLGKITYWWNP

>member
-1 MGRFIAQPFIQKLLK
+1 M
-16 MRHVPMITHFTTD
+16 THFTTD
-29 FQLRQCMR
+29 LQFKQCMR
-37 NVKFSLFLWMCV
+37 SVNFFFLLWLCV
-49 LFVPRGMNAQ
+49 LFIPPGADAQ
-59 TERELPRMSAHRIS
+59 TEQELPRMSAHRTS
-73 EEIKID
+73 EEIKVD
-79 GILDEPIWQ
+79 GVLDEPVWQ

-103 GEPATQP
+103 GEPATEQ
-110 SEVRMLYDDK
+110 SEVRILYDDK
-120 KLYFGFIFFDSDIDK
+120 KLYFGFIFFDSEMDK
-135 LVANDM
+135 IVANDM
-141 RRDSP
+141 RRDSQ

-207 NWTAEIAIPFNQLRF
+207 NWAVEIAIPFSQLRF
-222 ERSDMINWGLNF
+222 ERSDVMNWGVNF
-234 GREIARNQE
+234 GREIARKQE
-243 IAAWNEAPKT
+243 IDAWNESPKT

-285 ILPGASY
+285 VLPGASY
-292 GAKSYTTDT
+292 DSSTKETE
-301 RLFALE
+301 R
-307 SVFEAGLDLKYGVT
+307 VFEAGLDLKYGVT

-359 FLEGASTFDVG
+359 FLEGASIFDVG

-393 KGHAIPI
+393 KGRAIPI

-412 YAIGVLNVLTNT
+412 YGIGILNVLTNKFT
-424 LKEDEFD
+424 DDEFQ
-431 IGEPRVDEPRTNY
+431 IGQPRVDEPRTNY

-455 GSTVGGIF
+455 ESTVGGIF
-463 VNKQDAEAYNRTAGL
+463 VNKQDTDAYNRTAGL

-484 TREINIQGLWAR
+484 TREINIQGLWSR
-496 TFEADDSD
+496 TFEADISGN
-504 FSAASF
+504 A
-510 GSQTT
+510 
-515 PKSNAFF
+515 NAFF

-546 PEVGFVQRTDVRRF
+546 PEVGYIQRRDVRRF

-580 GPEIDLVLTQAS
+580 GPEIDLVLTQEN

-598 ITFDTQFEFETGDDI
+598 ITFDTQFEFETGDDLR
-613 GFQVK
+613 FQVK

-624 YRNFRIQGVNIPVD
+624 ERNFRIQGVSIPVD
-638 DYNFTWFQTSIRT
+638 DYNFTSFQTSIRT
-651 SSRRMIAGELRVEF
+651 SSSRMIAAQLQVEF

-675 FSIDAI
+675 FLIDAT
-681 ARPTTRLSIEPFVE
+681 ARPTARLSIEPFIE
-695 FNRITLPGEE
+695 FNRITLPDEE

-722 LFTKFFAQW
+722 LFTKLFTQW
-731 STDRDVISTNV
+731 STDRDVFSANF

-756 VFDQNYDTP
+756 VFDQSYDTR
-765 DGGAELLDWT
+765 DGGIKLLNWT
-775 VVGKMTYWWNP
+775 VIGKLTYWWNP

>member
-1 MGRFIAQPFIQKLLK
+1 MSY
-16 MRHVPMITHFTTD
+16 FTIN
-29 FQLRQCMR
+29 FKFGQRWR
-37 NVKFSLFLWMCV
+37 EVKVFTLLWMCI
-49 LFVPRGMNAQ
+49 LFVPHGADAQ
-59 TERELPRMSAHRIS
+59 TERELPRMSAHRTS
-73 EEIKID
+73 EEIKVD
-79 GILDEPIWQ
+79 GVFDEPIWQ
-88 SVEPIRQLYQ
+88 SVEPVRELYQ

-103 GEPATQP
+103 GEPATEQ
-110 SEVRMLYDDK
+110 SEVRILYDDK
-120 KLYFGFIFFDSDIDK
+120 KLYFGFIFYDEMDK
-135 LVANDM
+135 IVANDM

-191 QSWDIV
+191 TSWDIV

-207 NWTAEIAIPFNQLRF
+207 HWTAEIAIPFSQLRF
-222 ERSDMINWGLNF
+222 ERSEVMNWGLNF
-234 GREIARNQE
+234 GREIARKQE
-243 IAAWNEAPKT
+243 IDAWNEAPKT

-272 GISPSRHLELLPY
+272 GVTPSRHLELLPY
-285 ILPGASY
+285 ALPGASY
-292 GAKSYTTDT
+292 ETSTGEEFETDG
-301 RLFALE
+301 
-307 SVFEAGLDLKYGVT
+307 VFEAGLDLKYGVT
-321 PNLTADLTF
+321 PNLTADLTV

-359 FLEGASTFDVG
+359 FLEGASIFDVG

-412 YAIGVLNVLTNT
+412 YGIGILNVLTN
-424 LKEDEFD
+424 KFKDEEFQW
-431 IGEPRVDEPRTNY
+431 GEPPIDEPRTSY

-463 VNKQDAEAYNRTAGL
+463 INKQDIDAYNRTAGL

-484 TREINIQGLWAR
+484 TREINVQGLWSR
-496 TFEADDSD
+496 TFEADIT
-504 FSAASF
+504 
-510 GSQTT
+510 GN
-515 PKSNAFF
+515 SNAFF

-531 FRLNGSYTDIGEDFN
+531 FRLDTSYTDIGEDFN
-546 PEVGFVQRTDVRRF
+546 PEVGYIQRSGVRRL

-569 PGKFGI
+569 PDKFGI

-580 GPEIDLVLTQAS
+580 GPEIDIVLTQEN

-598 ITFDTQFEFETGDDI
+598 ITFDTQLEFDTGDDI

-624 YRNFRIQGVNIPVD
+624 NYDFRIQGVAIPFD
-638 DYNFTWFQTSIRT
+638 DYNFTSFQISGRT
-651 SSRRMIAGELRVEF
+651 SSSRMIAAQVQVEL
-665 GEFYSGTRRG
+665 GEFYHGTRRG
-675 FSIDAI
+675 FLIDAI
-681 ARPTTRLSIEPFVE
+681 ARPTARLSIEPFIE
-695 FNRITLPGEE
+695 FNRITLPEEE

-710 FGGRIGYSFSTT
+710 FGGRVGYSFSTI
-722 LFTKFFAQW
+722 LFAKLFSQW
-731 STDRDVISTNV
+731 STDRDVLSANFLI
-742 LVNYIYRPGSDFYL
+742 NYIYRPGSDIYL
-756 VFDQNYDTP
+756 VFDQSYDTR
-765 DGGAELLDWT
+765 DGGFKLLGWT
-775 VVGKMTYWWNP
+775 VVGKMTYWWNR

>member
-1 MGRFIAQPFIQKLLK
+1 MMSHFI
-16 MRHVPMITHFTTD
+16 TD
-29 FQLRQCMR
+29 FEFQQCWR
-37 NVKFSLFLWMCV
+37 KVGILTLLLVVILSISIRV
-49 LFVPRGMNAQ
+49 DAQ
-59 TERELPRMSAHRIS
+59 TEREMPRMSAHRTS
-73 EEIKID
+73 EEIKVD
-79 GILDEPIWQ
+79 GVLDEPVWQ
-88 SVEPIRQLYQ
+88 SVKPIRQLYQ

-103 GEPATQP
+103 GDPATEQ
-110 SEVRMLYDDK
+110 SEVRILYDDK
-120 KLYFGFIFFDSDIDK
+120 KLYFGFIFFDEMDK
-135 LVANDM
+135 IVANDM
-141 RRDSP
+141 RRDSS

-191 QSWDIV
+191 TSWDIV

-207 NWTAEIAIPFNQLRF
+207 NWTVEIAIPFSQLRF
-222 ERSDMINWGLNF
+222 EQSDVMNWGLNF
-234 GREIARNQE
+234 GREIARKRE

-285 ILPGASY
+285 ALPGASY
-292 GAKSYTTDT
+292 GSSTEET
-301 RLFALE
+301 E
-307 SVFEAGLDLKYGVT
+307 GVFEAGLDLKYGVT

-359 FLEGASTFDVG
+359 FLEGASIFDVG

-383 LFYSRRIGLA
+383 LFYSRRIGLSE
-393 KGHAIPI
+393 GLAIPI

-412 YAIGVLNVLTNT
+412 YGIGILNVLTN
-424 LKEDEFD
+424 KFEESVPGVSPKNVF
-431 IGEPRVDEPRTNY
+431 REPRTNY

-455 GSTVGGIF
+455 GSTVGGI
-463 VNKQDAEAYNRTAGL
+463 VINKQDADAYNRTAGL

-484 TREINIQGLWAR
+484 TREINIQGLWSR
-496 TFEADDSD
+496 TFEADIL
-504 FSAASF
+504 
-510 GSQTT
+510 GN
-515 PKSNAFF
+515 SNAFF
-522 IGGDWRTNL
+522 FGGDWRTNL
-531 FRLNGSYTDIGEDFN
+531 FRLDASYTDIGEDFN
-546 PEVGFVQRTDVRRF
+546 PEVGYIQRRDVRRF
-560 RGDASYTPW
+560 RGGGSYTPW
-569 PGKFGI
+569 PDKFGI

-580 GPEIDLVLTQAS
+580 GPEIDLVLTQAN

-613 GFQVK
+613 GFEVK

-624 YRNFRIQGVNIPVD
+624 DVGFNLQGEKIPAD
-638 DYNFTWFQTSIRT
+638 DYNFTSFQVSGRT
-651 SSRRMIAGELRVEF
+651 SSSRMVSGQLQVEF

-675 FSIDAI
+675 FLIDAT
-681 ARPTTRLSIEPFVE
+681 ARPNAKLSIEPFIE

-710 FGGRIGYSFSTT
+710 FGGRVSYSFSTT
-722 LFTKFFAQW
+722 LFTKIFTQW
-731 STDRDVISTNV
+731 STDRDVLSANF

-756 VFDQNYDTP
+756 VFDQHYDTR
-765 DGGAELLDWT
+765 DSGVKLLGWT
-775 VVGKMTYWWNP
+775 VVGKITYWWNP

>member
-1 MGRFIAQPFIQKLLK
+1 MVSHFRIDFEFQQCWRKVGILILLW
-16 MRHVPMITHFTTD
+16 V
-29 FQLRQCMR
+29 
-37 NVKFSLFLWMCV
+37 
-49 LFVPRGMNAQ
+49 GMLSVSIGVDAQ
-59 TERELPRMSAHRIS
+59 TERELPRMSAHRMS
-73 EEIKID
+73 EEIKVD
-79 GILDEPIWQ
+79 GVLDEPVWQ

-103 GEPATQP
+103 GELATEQ
-110 SEVRMLYDDK
+110 SEVRILYDDK
-120 KLYFGFIFFDSDIDK
+120 KLYFGFIFFDSEMDK
-135 LVANDM
+135 IVANDM
-141 RRDSP
+141 RRDSS

-191 QSWDIV
+191 TSWDIV
-197 WECRCRINED
+197 WECRCKINED
-207 NWTAEIAIPFNQLRF
+207 NWTVEIAIPFSQLRF
-222 ERSDMINWGLNF
+222 EKSEVMSWGLNF
-234 GREIARNQE
+234 GREIARKRE
-243 IAAWNEAPKT
+243 IAAWHEAPKT

-292 GAKSYTTDT
+292 
-301 RLFALE
+301 E
-307 SVFEAGLDLKYGVT
+307 SATEETEAVFDAGLDLKYGVT

-359 FLEGASTFDVG
+359 FLEGASIFDVG

-393 KGHAIPI
+393 EGRAIPI
-400 LGGGKMTGKIGP
+400 LSGGKMTGKIGP
-412 YAIGVLNVLTNT
+412 YGIGILNVFTN
-424 LKEDEFD
+424 KFEDEETDVPEEDMFS
-431 IGEPRVDEPRTNY
+431 EPRTNY

-455 GSTVGGIF
+455 GSTIGGI
-463 VNKQDAEAYNRTAGL
+463 VINKQDADAYNRTAGL

-484 TREINIQGLWAR
+484 TREINIDGLWSR
-496 TFEADDSD
+496 TFETDVS
-504 FSAASF
+504 
-510 GSQTT
+510 GN
-515 PKSNAFF
+515 SNAFF

-531 FRLNGSYTDIGEDFN
+531 FRLNSSYTDIGEDYN
-546 PEVGFVQRTDVRRF
+546 PEVGFVQRTDIRRF
-560 RGDASYTPW
+560 RGGGSYTPW
-569 PGKFGI
+569 PNKFGV

-580 GPEIDLVLTQAS
+580 GPEIDLALTQEN

-598 ITFDTQFEFETGDDI
+598 ITFETQFEFETGDDI
-613 GFQVK
+613 GFEVK
-618 NTTENL
+618 NTTEHL
-624 YRNFRIQGVNIPVD
+624 DVGFYLQGEEIPAD
-638 DYNFTWFQTSIRT
+638 DYNFTAFQLSMRT
-651 SSRRMIAGELRVEF
+651 SSSRMIGARMQVEF

-675 FSIDAI
+675 FSIDAT
-681 ARPTTRLSIEPFVE
+681 ARPNAKLSIEPFIE
-695 FNRITLPGEE
+695 FNRITLPNEE

-710 FGGRIGYSFSTT
+710 FGGRVSYSFSTI
-722 LFTKFFAQW
+722 LFTKLFTQW
-731 STDRDVISTNV
+731 STDRDVFSANF

-756 VFDQNYDTP
+756 VFDQSYDTR
-765 DGGAELLDWT
+765 DGGIKLLGWT